1 MTHAEFV
8 QMAKDTAILCA
19 YDHFAEGEPPAP
31 PFLVYYIAGSD
42 NFYADGELYG
52 RISNFVMELYTDVK
66 EPPLEHQVESVL
78 ASQDVLWNKTE
89 GWLEAE
95 RLYEVRYD
103 FQEYQEVDDA

>member
-1 MTHAEFV
+1 MDKLLELMAEI
-8 QMAKDTAILCA
+8 DIPSA
-19 YDHFAEGEPPAP
+19 YDHFAEGESPDP